1 MGDGVER
8 GDLVG
13 LARAGTGRGLA
24 AVTRLP
30 GGTSKGVYRLHL
42 DDGTTAVAYLWHPA
56 EDYWPGGGDGAAG
69 IDVFEAAGERFAALG
84 VRTPRVL
91 LLDRSR
97 SLYPADA
104 AVVEDVPG
112 ERLSEVFDRVPRRA
126 LERLG
131 EGVRAM
137 AAATGPGP
145 GRPCEVTV
153 LRRALEDLEEAG
165 KRVERIGAVRDEAED
180 VVRELAAAVR
190 PRSRHGFVHGELGPE
205 HVLVAADGDPVV
217 IDIEGASFFDVEWEH
232 AYLSF
237 RFGRHYR
244 WLEVDGL
251 DSDRLRFYRL
261 ALHLSLVAG
270 PLRLLDG
277 DFPDRDAMLGIVES
291 NVGHVL
297 GALR

>member
-1 MGDGVER
+1 MER
-8 GDLVG
+8 GDLVE

-56 EDYWPGGGDGAAG
+56 ENYWPDGGDGPEGVDA
-69 IDVFEAAGERFAALG
+69 FEAAVERFAAIG

-91 LLDRSR
+91 LLDRGRSR
-97 SLYPADA
+97 YPADA
-104 AVVEDVPG
+104 AVVEDVTGGP
-112 ERLSEVFDRVPRRA
+112 LSEVFDRVPRRT

-131 EGVRAM
+131 EAVLAM
-137 AAATGPGP
+137 AGTTGPAP
-145 GRPCEVTV
+145 ERPCEVTV
-153 LRRALEDLEEAG
+153 LERAYDDLGEAA
-165 KRVERIGAVRDEAED
+165 KRVERIGAVRDEVDD
-180 VVRELAAAVR
+180 VLRELVAAVR
-190 PRSRHGFVHGELGPE
+190 PRRRHGFVHGELGPE
-205 HVLVAADGDPVV
+205 HVLVTAEGEPVV
-217 IDIEGASFFDVEWEH
+217 IDVEGASFFDVEWEH

-251 DSDRLRFYRL
+251 DEARLRFYRL

-270 PLRLLDG
+270 PLRLLEG
-277 DFPDRDAMLGIVES
+277 DFPDRDGMLGIVES
-291 NVGHVL
+291 NMGHVL

>member
-1 MGDGVER
+1 M
-8 GDLVG
+8 G
-13 LARAGTGRGLA
+13 LARAGTGRGLVE
-24 AVTRLP
+24 VTRLP

-56 EDYWPGGGDGAAG
+56 EDYWPGGGGGPAG
-69 IDVFEAAGERFAALG
+69 IDVFEAAGERFTAIG

-97 SLYPADA
+97 SLYPCDA

-112 ERLSEVFDRVPRRA
+112 PRLSEVFDRVPRRT

-131 EGVRAM
+131 EAVRGM
-137 AAATGPGP
+137 AATAGPGP
-145 GRPCEVTV
+145 GRPCEETV
-153 LRRALEDLEEAG
+153 LERALDDLREAAE
-165 KRVERIGAVRDEAED
+165 RVERIGAVRDEVDD

-190 PRSRHGFVHGELGPE
+190 PRRRHGFVHGELGPE
-205 HVLVAADGDPVV
+205 HVLVTADDEPVV

-237 RFGRHYR
+237 RFGGHYR

-251 DSDRLRFYRL
+251 DSARLRFYRL

-277 DFPDRDAMLGIVES
+277 DFPDRDSMLGIVES

-297 GALR
+297 GMLR